1 MTNSIDAYLDRLRS
15 ELKGSDP
22 ALIQDALSDTEEHLR
37 SALDTVLG
45 ETPGLTEAEALPA
58 LFEKYGNPAE
68 VAAAYRDAE
77 ALLTPFHTAALPPPS
92 RSFISRFFRIL
103 AEPKAWGAFLYT
115 LLAFLF
121 GMIYCAWAVVGG
133 AVAIPSLLFIVGVP
147 LTALFLLSLR
157 GFGLLEGRIAE
168 ALLGVRMPRKP
179 FFVNRD
185 EKLTTKFKSLYTEAL
200 TWKILLYMLLQFPL
214 GLLYLGI
221 VWGTFLF
228 AFAFVTAPVFELIFH
243 IPLDLVGTDRF
254 TPLWLLPF
262 VFLAGLFLVPATL
275 HLARWVGKLHGRY
288 AKAMLVRK

>member
-1 MTNSIDAYLDRLRS
+1 MTDSIDAYLDRLRS

-22 ALIQDALSDTEEHLR
+22 ALIQDALSDSEEHLR

-45 ETPGLTEAEALPA
+45 ETPGLTEVEALPA
-58 LFEKYGNPAE
+58 LFEKYGEPAE
-68 VAAAYRDAE
+68 VAAAYQDVE

-147 LTALFLLSLR
+147 LTTLFLLSLR

-221 VWGTFLF
+221 VWGTFLL

-243 IPLDLVGTDRF
+243 IPLDLVETDRF

-262 VFLAGLFLVPATL
+262 VFLAGLFLLPATL